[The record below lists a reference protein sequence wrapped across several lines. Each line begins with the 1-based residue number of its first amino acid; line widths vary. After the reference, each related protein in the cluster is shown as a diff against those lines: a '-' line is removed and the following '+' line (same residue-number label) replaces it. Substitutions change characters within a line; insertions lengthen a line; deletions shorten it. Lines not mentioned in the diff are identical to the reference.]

1 MDIRILPSNI
11 ANMIAAG
18 EVVQRPS
25 SVVKE
30 LVENAVDAGA
40 TQVTVILSDAGRT
53 LIQVIDNGC
62 GMTPDQAV
70 LCFERHATSK
80 IATADDLLDITT
92 FGFRGEALASIA
104 AVAEVTLKTRRAEDE
119 VGCQVVYDDSKH
131 VSTDEISTPA
141 GSNFAVRNL
150 FYNIPARRKFLK
162 SDNVEMKHVVEEFV
176 HVALTRSN
184 IGFTLIHNGK
194 NVYVLKPAKSLKF
207 RIQDLLGSYVVSQ
220 VVDISADT
228 SVVNVRGYV
237 GRPDQAK
244 KTLGNQY
251 FFVNGRYFRSPYLHK
266 AVMNAYENMLPQGA
280 TPAYFI
286 YLEVD
291 PHKLDV
297 NISPTKTEVKFEDD
311 SVIFQTLYACVKESL
326 GRNSFGASI
335 DFDTKD
341 MAEIPAFSSDFDK
354 FRPEVSMP
362 DVSLDNEYNPFD
374 NPDGGFGS
382 SEPRFDSP
390 MQGEDRMPGGVAGE
404 MANDMQGWIPSG
416 MSGGMPSGMSGGLP
430 GGMTGGMSGGMPGG
444 SLGTAS
450 GGDMPMPAG
459 LQMPVH
465 KTSVD
470 FPMPDYTGASDP
482 NFGMTEDIGSSAN
495 YYESAAS
502 KYVDKRDDYGKLFE
516 DRMAAMPS
524 LILIQKKY
532 IATTVKSGMLL
543 INIRRALER
552 IMYERFLKA
561 LSGGEHVTQQALFPV
576 QVPVGVENRL
586 IFDEHSALLRSL
598 GFDIAPFGNDTIVVN
613 GMPEGFQVDQNS
625 VEEAMA
631 EVLIALSD
639 NHTALPGMMESAMA
653 EKFAKMAA
661 SEGKPIETV
670 SAAKSLM
677 DSLFACSNSEY
688 TSNGR
693 KIMTIMTID
702 DIEKRF

>member
-176 HVALTRSN
+176 HVALTRFN

-341 MAEIPAFSSDFDK
+341 MAEIPAFSNDFDK

-390 MQGEDRMPGGVAGE
+390 MQGEDRMSGGMAGE

-416 MSGGMPSGMSGGLP
+416 MSGGMPGGIPSGMSGE
-430 GGMTGGMSGGMPGG
+430 MPGG
-444 SLGTAS
+444 SLGAAS

-482 NFGMTEDIGSSAN
+482 NFGMTEDIGSGAN

>member
-237 GRPDQAK
+237 GRPDQAR

-374 NPDGGFGS
+374 NPDGGHEPSETGFGS
-382 SEPRFDSP
+382 P
-390 MQGEDRMPGGVAGE
+390 MPTGGNDRIPSGMTGSD
-404 MANDMQGWIPSG
+404 DMQGWIPSG
-416 MSGGMPSGMSGGLP
+416 M
-430 GGMTGGMSGGMPGG
+430 TGGMPGG
-444 SLGTAS
+444 SLGAAS

-482 NFGMTEDIGSSAN
+482 NFGMTEDIGSGAN

-693 KIMTIMTID
+693 KIMTIMTTD

>member
-341 MAEIPAFSSDFDK
+341 MAEIPAFSNDFDK

-374 NPDGGFGS
+374 NPDGGHEPSETGFGS
-382 SEPRFDSP
+382 P
-390 MQGEDRMPGGVAGE
+390 MPTGGNDRIPSGMTGSD
-404 MANDMQGWIPSG
+404 DMQDWIPSG
-416 MSGGMPSGMSGGLP
+416 M
-430 GGMTGGMSGGMPGG
+430 TGGMPGG
-444 SLGTAS
+444 SLGAAS
-450 GGDMPMPAG
+450 GGDMPMPTG

-482 NFGMTEDIGSSAN
+482 NFGMTEDIGSGAN

-543 INIRRALER
+543 INIRRALDR

-693 KIMTIMTID
+693 KIMSIMTID

>member
-1 MDIRILPSNI
+1 
-11 ANMIAAG
+11 IAAG

-30 LVENAVDAGA
+30 LGENAVDAGA

-341 MAEIPAFSSDFDK
+341 MAEIPAFSNDFDK

-374 NPDGGFGS
+374 NPDGGHEPSETGFGS
-382 SEPRFDSP
+382 P
-390 MQGEDRMPGGVAGE
+390 MPTGGNDRIPSGMTGSD
-404 MANDMQGWIPSG
+404 DMQGWIPSG
-416 MSGGMPSGMSGGLP
+416 M
-430 GGMTGGMSGGMPGG
+430 TGGMPGG
-444 SLGTAS
+444 SLGAAS

-482 NFGMTEDIGSSAN
+482 NFGMTEDIGSGAN

-586 IFDEHSALLRSL
+586 IFDEHSALLKSL

>member
-341 MAEIPAFSSDFDK
+341 MAEIPAFSNDFDK

-374 NPDGGFGS
+374 NPDGGHEPSETGFGS
-382 SEPRFDSP
+382 P
-390 MQGEDRMPGGVAGE
+390 MPTGGNDRIPSGMTGSD
-404 MANDMQGWIPSG
+404 DMQGWIPSG
-416 MSGGMPSGMSGGLP
+416 M
-430 GGMTGGMSGGMPGG
+430 TGEMPGG
-444 SLGTAS
+444 SLGAAS

>member
-220 VVDISADT
+220 VVVISADT

-341 MAEIPAFSSDFDK
+341 MAEIPAFSNDFDK

-374 NPDGGFGS
+374 NPDGGHEPSETGFGS
-382 SEPRFDSP
+382 P
-390 MQGEDRMPGGVAGE
+390 MPTGGNDRIPSGMTGSD
-404 MANDMQGWIPSG
+404 DMQGWIPSG
-416 MSGGMPSGMSGGLP
+416 M
-430 GGMTGGMSGGMPGG
+430 TGGMPGG
-444 SLGTAS
+444 SLGAAS

-482 NFGMTEDIGSSAN
+482 NFGMTEDIGSGAN

-524 LILIQKKY
+524 LILIQKKH

>member
-18 EVVQRPS
+18 EVVQRQS

-341 MAEIPAFSSDFDK
+341 MAEIPAFSNDFDK

-374 NPDGGFGS
+374 NPDGGHEPSETGFGS
-382 SEPRFDSP
+382 P
-390 MQGEDRMPGGVAGE
+390 MPTGGNDRMPSGMTGSD
-404 MANDMQGWIPSG
+404 DMQGWIPSG
-416 MSGGMPSGMSGGLP
+416 MT
-430 GGMTGGMSGGMPGG
+430 GGMTGG
-444 SLGTAS
+444 SLGAAS

-482 NFGMTEDIGSSAN
+482 NFGMTEDIGNGAN

-532 IATTVKSGMLL
+532 IATIVKSGILL

-586 IFDEHSALLRSL
+586 IFDEHSVLLRSL

-661 SEGKPIETV
+661 SEGKPVETV

>member
-141 GSNFAVRNL
+141 GANFAVRNL

-341 MAEIPAFSSDFDK
+341 MAEIPAFSNDFDK

-374 NPDGGFGS
+374 NPDGGHEPSETGFGS
-382 SEPRFDSP
+382 P
-390 MQGEDRMPGGVAGE
+390 MPTGGNDRIPSRMTE
-404 MANDMQGWIPSG
+404 SDDMQGWIPSG
-416 MSGGMPSGMSGGLP
+416 M
-430 GGMTGGMSGGMPGG
+430 TGGMPGG
-444 SLGTAS
+444 SLGAAS

-495 YYESAAS
+495 YYESATS

>member
-207 RIQDLLGSYVVSQ
+207 RIHDLLGSYVVSQ

-374 NPDGGFGS
+374 NPDGGHEPSETGFGS
-382 SEPRFDSP
+382 P
-390 MQGEDRMPGGVAGE
+390 MPTGGNDRIPSGMTGSD
-404 MANDMQGWIPSG
+404 DMQGWIPSG
-416 MSGGMPSGMSGGLP
+416 M
-430 GGMTGGMSGGMPGG
+430 TGGIPGG
-444 SLGTAS
+444 SLGAAS

-482 NFGMTEDIGSSAN
+482 NFGMTEDIGSGAN

>member
-341 MAEIPAFSSDFDK
+341 MAEIPAFSNDFDK

-374 NPDGGFGS
+374 NPDGGHEPSETGFGS
-382 SEPRFDSP
+382 P
-390 MQGEDRMPGGVAGE
+390 MPTGGNDRIPSGMTGSD
-404 MANDMQGWIPSG
+404 DMQGWIPSG
-416 MSGGMPSGMSGGLP
+416 M
-430 GGMTGGMSGGMPGG
+430 TRGMPGG
-444 SLGTAS
+444 SLGAAS

-482 NFGMTEDIGSSAN
+482 NFGMTEDIGSGAN

-702 DIEKRF
+702 DIEKSF

>member
-341 MAEIPAFSSDFDK
+341 MAEIPAFSNDFDK

-374 NPDGGFGS
+374 NPDGGHEPSETGFGS
-382 SEPRFDSP
+382 P
-390 MQGEDRMPGGVAGE
+390 MPTGGNDRIPSGMTGSD
-404 MANDMQGWIPSG
+404 DMQGWIPSG
-416 MSGGMPSGMSGGLP
+416 M
-430 GGMTGGMSGGMPGG
+430 TGGMPGE
-444 SLGTAS
+444 SLGATS

-482 NFGMTEDIGSSAN
+482 NFGMTEDIGSGAN

>member
-341 MAEIPAFSSDFDK
+341 MAEIPAFSNDFDK

-390 MQGEDRMPGGVAGE
+390 MQGEDRMSGGMAGE

-416 MSGGMPSGMSGGLP
+416 MSGGMPGGIPSGMSGG
-430 GGMTGGMSGGMPGG
+430 MQGG
-444 SLGTAS
+444 SLGAAS
-450 GGDMPMPAG
+450 GGDMSMPAG

-482 NFGMTEDIGSSAN
+482 NFGMTEDIGSGAN

-670 SAAKSLM
+670 SAAKSLI

>member
-341 MAEIPAFSSDFDK
+341 MAEIPAFSNDFDK

-374 NPDGGFGS
+374 NPDGGHEPSETGFGS
-382 SEPRFDSP
+382 P
-390 MQGEDRMPGGVAGE
+390 MPTGGNDRMPSGMTGSD
-404 MANDMQGWIPSG
+404 DMQGWIPSG
-416 MSGGMPSGMSGGLP
+416 M
-430 GGMTGGMSGGMPGG
+430 TGGC
-444 SLGTAS
+444 LGAAS

-482 NFGMTEDIGSSAN
+482 NFGMTEDIGSGAN

>member
-374 NPDGGFGS
+374 NPDGGHEPSETGFGS
-382 SEPRFDSP
+382 P
-390 MQGEDRMPGGVAGE
+390 MPTGGNDRIPSGMTGSD
-404 MANDMQGWIPSG
+404 DMQGWIPSG
-416 MSGGMPSGMSGGLP
+416 M
-430 GGMTGGMSGGMPGG
+430 TGGMQGG
-444 SLGTAS
+444 SLGAAS
-450 GGDMPMPAG
+450 GGDMSMPAG

-482 NFGMTEDIGSSAN
+482 NFGMTEDIGSGAN

-543 INIRRALER
+543 INIHRALER

>member
-119 VGCQVVYDDSKH
+119 IGCQVVYDDSKH

-286 YLEVD
+286 YLEVV

-341 MAEIPAFSSDFDK
+341 MAEIPAFSNDFDK

-374 NPDGGFGS
+374 NPDGGHEPSETGFGS
-382 SEPRFDSP
+382 PMPTGGNDRIPSEMTGSD
-390 MQGEDRMPGGVAGE
+390 
-404 MANDMQGWIPSG
+404 DMQDWIPSG
-416 MSGGMPSGMSGGLP
+416 M
-430 GGMTGGMSGGMPGG
+430 TGGMPGE
-444 SLGTAS
+444 SLGAAS
-450 GGDMPMPAG
+450 GGDMPMPTG

-482 NFGMTEDIGSSAN
+482 NFGMTEDIGSGAN

>member
-104 AVAEVTLKTRRAEDE
+104 AVAEVTLKTRRTEDE

-341 MAEIPAFSSDFDK
+341 MAEIPAFSNDFDK

-374 NPDGGFGS
+374 NPDGGHEPSETGFGS
-382 SEPRFDSP
+382 P
-390 MQGEDRMPGGVAGE
+390 MPTGGNDRMPSGMTGSD
-404 MANDMQGWIPSG
+404 DMQGWIPSG
-416 MSGGMPSGMSGGLP
+416 M
-430 GGMTGGMSGGMPGG
+430 TGGMPGG
-444 SLGTAS
+444 SLGAAS

-482 NFGMTEDIGSSAN
+482 NFGMTEDIGSGAN

-516 DRMAAMPS
+516 DKMAAMPS

-693 KIMTIMTID
+693 KIMSIMTID

>member
-184 IGFTLIHNGK
+184 IGITLIHNGK

-354 FRPEVSMP
+354 FRPEMSMP
-362 DVSLDNEYNPFD
+362 EVSLDNEYNPFD
-374 NPDGGFGS
+374 NPDGGHEPSETGFGS
-382 SEPRFDSP
+382 P
-390 MQGEDRMPGGVAGE
+390 MPTGGNDRILSGMTGSD
-404 MANDMQGWIPSG
+404 DMQGWIPSG
-416 MSGGMPSGMSGGLP
+416 M
-430 GGMTGGMSGGMPGG
+430 TGGMPGG
-444 SLGTAS
+444 SLGAAS

-482 NFGMTEDIGSSAN
+482 NFGMTEDIGSGAN

>member
-131 VSTDEISTPA
+131 ISTDEISTPA

-341 MAEIPAFSSDFDK
+341 MAEIPAFSNDFDK

-416 MSGGMPSGMSGGLP
+416 MSGGMPGGIPSGMSGGMQ
-430 GGMTGGMSGGMPGG
+430 GGRQGAM
-444 SLGTAS
+444 S

-482 NFGMTEDIGSSAN
+482 NFGMTEDIGSGAN

>member
-80 IATADDLLDITT
+80 IATTDDLLDITT

-374 NPDGGFGS
+374 NPDGGHEPSETGFGS
-382 SEPRFDSP
+382 P
-390 MQGEDRMPGGVAGE
+390 MPTGGNDRIPSGMTGSD
-404 MANDMQGWIPSG
+404 DMQGWIPSG
-416 MSGGMPSGMSGGLP
+416 M
-430 GGMTGGMSGGMPGG
+430 TGGMSGG

-482 NFGMTEDIGSSAN
+482 NFGMTEDIGSGAN

-532 IATTVKSGMLL
+532 IATTVKSGMLM

-639 NHTALPGMMESAMA
+639 NHTALPGMMESAME

>member
-1 MDIRILPSNI
+1 
-11 ANMIAAG
+11 MIAAG

-341 MAEIPAFSSDFDK
+341 MAEIPAFSNDFDK

-390 MQGEDRMPGGVAGE
+390 MQGEDRMSGGMAGE

-416 MSGGMPSGMSGGLP
+416 M
-430 GGMTGGMSGGMPGG
+430 TGGMPGG
-444 SLGTAS
+444 SLGAAS

-482 NFGMTEDIGSSAN
+482 NFGMTEDIGSGAN

-631 EVLIALSD
+631 EALIALSD

>member
-374 NPDGGFGS
+374 NPDGGHEPSETGFGS
-382 SEPRFDSP
+382 P
-390 MQGEDRMPGGVAGE
+390 MPTGGNDRIPSGMTGSD
-404 MANDMQGWIPSG
+404 DMQGWIPSG
-416 MSGGMPSGMSGGLP
+416 M
-430 GGMTGGMSGGMPGG
+430 TGGMPGG
-444 SLGTAS
+444 SLGAAS

-459 LQMPVH
+459 LQMPDH

-482 NFGMTEDIGSSAN
+482 NFGMTEDIGSGAN

-532 IATTVKSGMLL
+532 IATTVKSGILL

>member
-341 MAEIPAFSSDFDK
+341 MAEIPAFSNDFDK

-374 NPDGGFGS
+374 NPDGGHEPSETGFGS
-382 SEPRFDSP
+382 P
-390 MQGEDRMPGGVAGE
+390 MPTGGNDRIPSGMTGSD
-404 MANDMQGWIPSG
+404 DMQGWIPSG
-416 MSGGMPSGMSGGLP
+416 M
-430 GGMTGGMSGGMPGG
+430 TGGC
-444 SLGTAS
+444 LGAAS

-482 NFGMTEDIGSSAN
+482 NFGMTEDIGNGTN

>member
-131 VSTDEISTPA
+131 ISTDEISTPA

-341 MAEIPAFSSDFDK
+341 MAEIPAFSNDFDK

-390 MQGEDRMPGGVAGE
+390 MHGEDRMPGGVAGE

-416 MSGGMPSGMSGGLP
+416 MSGGMPGGIPSGMSGG
-430 GGMTGGMSGGMPGG
+430 MQGG
-444 SLGTAS
+444 SLGAAS
-450 GGDMPMPAG
+450 GGDMSMPAG

-482 NFGMTEDIGSSAN
+482 NFGMTEDIGSGAN

>member
-220 VVDISADT
+220 IVDISADT

-341 MAEIPAFSSDFDK
+341 MAEIPAFSNDFDK

-390 MQGEDRMPGGVAGE
+390 MQGEDRMSGGMAGE

-416 MSGGMPSGMSGGLP
+416 MSGGMSNGIPS
-430 GGMTGGMSGGMPGG
+430 GMSGGMPGG
-444 SLGTAS
+444 SLGAAS

-482 NFGMTEDIGSSAN
+482 NFGMTEDIGSGAN

>member
-341 MAEIPAFSSDFDK
+341 MAEIPAFSNDFDK

-390 MQGEDRMPGGVAGE
+390 MQGEDRMSGGMAGE

-416 MSGGMPSGMSGGLP
+416 MSGGMS
-430 GGMTGGMSGGMPGG
+430 GGMSSGIPSGMPGG
-444 SLGTAS
+444 SLGAAS

-482 NFGMTEDIGSSAN
+482 NFGMTEDIGSGAN

>member
-119 VGCQVVYDDSKH
+119 LGCQVVYDDSKH

-341 MAEIPAFSSDFDK
+341 MAEIPAFSNDFDK

-390 MQGEDRMPGGVAGE
+390 MQGEDRMSGGMAGE

-416 MSGGMPSGMSGGLP
+416 MSGGMSSGMSSGIPSGMP
-430 GGMTGGMSGGMPGG
+430 GGMPGG
-444 SLGTAS
+444 SLGAAS

-482 NFGMTEDIGSSAN
+482 NFGMAEDIGSGAN

>member
-119 VGCQVVYDDSKH
+119 IGCQVVYDDSKH

-354 FRPEVSMP
+354 FRPEMSMP
-362 DVSLDNEYNPFD
+362 EVSLDNEYNPFD

-416 MSGGMPSGMSGGLP
+416 MSGGMPGGIPSGMSGG
-430 GGMTGGMSGGMPGG
+430 MQGG
-444 SLGTAS
+444 SLGAAS

-482 NFGMTEDIGSSAN
+482 NFGMTEDIGSGAN